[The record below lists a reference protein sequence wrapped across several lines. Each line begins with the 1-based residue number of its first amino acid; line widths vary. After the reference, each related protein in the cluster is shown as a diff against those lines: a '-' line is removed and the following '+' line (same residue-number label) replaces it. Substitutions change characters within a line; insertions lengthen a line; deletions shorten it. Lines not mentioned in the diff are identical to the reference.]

1 MRRIPVLLAALAL
14 AGCGDANMYAQK
26 KVLTWDRNE
35 VLPNKTAMQLPV
47 IGTVPRDE
55 PNQVAPQPQTITAA
69 LVERGHQQYDIF
81 CTPCH
86 GLTGA
91 GNGMIVQRG
100 FPHPPQFTD
109 DRLIKAKAQ
118 HFYDVH
124 HQRQGRDVLLRR
136 PRDPGRSMGRRRLHP
151 CAAAVAEAG
160 RRRPL
165 VRRQVQ
171 ARQGHSMSR
180 ASTPLAVAG
189 AVWVA
194 ALVVVIIVAI
204 ATGWSVTAHG
214 YFAGWLVA
222 VSLPLGALPV
232 LMVLDL
238 LGAAETSTAT
248 ALRLLLA
255 ALPVLALLIIPVLLD
270 LSSVFPWP
278 AGSLP
283 GGSLG
288 RAAEG
293 LRPAVVLT
301 RLLRDAQH
309 RLSRALGGAGAVL
322 SCGRRRG
329 RSGTATIAGAGLAL
343 HFVIGTLAAYD
354 WWMSLDQAF
363 MSSAYGLLVI
373 AAQATFALT
382 VASLAVLVTERA
394 ELERAVRLGL
404 LAVLFLAAFIQFS
417 QYLVVWSAN
426 LPKEIVWYQA
436 RWVGALGPVFVIGV
450 PVLLALA
457 FLVLIPAPVAAMRLP
472 ALVALGAILLVVFL
486 DLACL
491 ACPRG
496 TFTFGGVGLLLAFLI
511 VVGGMGAG
519 CAAVLGG
526 RLAKGRSP

>member
-1 MRRIPVLLAALAL
+1 
-14 AGCGDANMYAQK
+14 
-26 KVLTWDRNE
+26 
-35 VLPNKTAMQLPV
+35 
-47 IGTVPRDE
+47 
-55 PNQVAPQPQTITAA
+55 
-69 LVERGHQQYDIF
+69 
-81 CTPCH
+81 
-86 GLTGA
+86 
-91 GNGMIVQRG
+91 
-100 FPHPPQFTD
+100 
-109 DRLIKAKAQ
+109 
-118 HFYDVH
+118 
-124 HQRQGRDVLLRR
+124 
-136 PRDPGRSMGRRRLHP
+136 
-151 CAAAVAEAG
+151 
-160 RRRPL
+160 
-165 VRRQVQ
+165 
-171 ARQGHSMSR
+171 MSR

-189 AVWVA
+189 AIWVA

-255 ALPVLALLIIPVLLD
+255 ALPILALLIIPVLLD

-278 AGSLP
+278 AGSLLAAASDEPLKGFARQWYSP
-283 GGSLG
+283 GFFGIRSIVYLVLWVVL
-288 RAAEG
+288 A
-293 LRPAVVLT
+293 LFFVRPAP
-301 RLLRDAQH
+301 RSQRH
-309 RLSRALGGAGAVL
+309 RA
-322 SCGRRRG
+322 
-329 RSGTATIAGAGLAL
+329 IAGAGLAL
-343 HFVIGTLAAYD
+343 HFIIGTLAAYD

-363 MSSAYGLLVI
+363 MSSTYGLLVI

-382 VASLAVLVTERA
+382 VASLAVLVIERA

-404 LAVLFLAAFIQFS
+404 LAVLFLAAFIQFA
-417 QYLVVWSAN
+417 QYLVIWSAN

-457 FLVLIPAPVAAMRLP
+457 FLVLIPAPVAAMRFP

-526 RLAKGRSP
+526 RLARGVVHE

>member
-1 MRRIPVLLAALAL
+1 M
-14 AGCGDANMYAQK
+14 K
-26 KVLTWDRNE
+26 
-35 VLPNKTAMQLPV
+35 
-47 IGTVPRDE
+47 
-55 PNQVAPQPQTITAA
+55 
-69 LVERGHQQYDIF
+69 
-81 CTPCH
+81 
-86 GLTGA
+86 
-91 GNGMIVQRG
+91 
-100 FPHPPQFTD
+100 
-109 DRLIKAKAQ
+109 
-118 HFYDVH
+118 
-124 HQRQGRDVLLRR
+124 
-136 PRDPGRSMGRRRLHP
+136 
-151 CAAAVAEAG
+151 
-160 RRRPL
+160 
-165 VRRQVQ
+165 
-171 ARQGHSMSR
+171 R
-180 ASTPLAVAG
+180 ASTPLVVAG
-189 AVWVA
+189 AVWLA
-194 ALVVVIIVAI
+194 ALVAVIIVAI
-204 ATGWSVTAHG
+204 AAGWNVTAHG

-255 ALPVLALLIIPVLLD
+255 SLPILALLIIPVLLD
-270 LSSVFPWP
+270 LSGVFPWP
-278 AGSLP
+278 AGSHL
-283 GGSLG
+283 
-288 RAAEG
+288 AAASDEPLKGFARQWYSRGFFG
-293 LRPAVVLT
+293 LRSIVYLVLWVALALFFVRPAP
-301 RLLRDAQH
+301 RSQRH
-309 RLSRALGGAGAVL
+309 R
-322 SCGRRRG
+322 
-329 RSGTATIAGAGLAL
+329 TIAGIGLAL
-343 HFVIGTLAAYD
+343 HFIIGTLAAYD

-394 ELERAVRLGL
+394 EWERTVRLGL

-417 QYLVVWSAN
+417 QYLVIWSAN

-472 ALVALGAILLVVFL
+472 ALVALGAILLVAFL

-511 VVGGMGAG
+511 VVGGLGAG

-526 RLAKGRSP
+526 RLAKDFIHE